1 MALFICGIWY
11 RRRWCDLSN
20 AHLCLLS
27 LLPVPAHMRPTLRR
41 AQAQIDFFQRAI
53 SFLQR
58 ETDETLL
65 QYVHAYHAFLLGRAR
80 DKTLQPSF
88 AVEVVWRAHLL
99 SPIDY
104 AEVSAFRFVMLLT
117 SNSSD

>member
-1 MALFICGIWY
+1 MFICGIWY

-20 AHLCLLS
+20 VHLCLCLCCVC
-27 LLPVPAHMRPTLRR
+27 LRALTTLRR
-41 AQAQIDFFQRAI
+41 AQAQINFFERAI

-65 QYVHAYHAFLLGRAR
+65 HHVHAYHAFLLGRAR

-104 AEVSAFRFVMLLT
+104 AEESAEL
-117 SNSSD
+117 